1 MMILGMIARHYFNF
15 GETPPARAGGPPGS
29 RPGPRPGGPSGARPV
44 PRGPPG
50 AGGPGPRGPPVA
62 GQGSAP
68 PPDGSAIMMA
78 AARTPLADEAMEE
91 GKEFYDDVEEDVRDY
106 VNNLV

>member
-1 MMILGMIARHYFNF
+1 
-15 GETPPARAGGPPGS
+15 
-29 RPGPRPGGPSGARPV
+29 
-44 PRGPPG
+44 
-50 AGGPGPRGPPVA
+50 
-62 GQGSAP
+62 
-68 PPDGSAIMMA
+68 MMA